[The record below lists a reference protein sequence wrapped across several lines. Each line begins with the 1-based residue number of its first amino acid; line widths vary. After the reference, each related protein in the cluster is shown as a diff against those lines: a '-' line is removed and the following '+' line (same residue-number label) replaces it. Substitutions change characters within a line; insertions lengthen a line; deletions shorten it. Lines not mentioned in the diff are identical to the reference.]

1 MNTAL
6 GTLWNLTGYIAAV
19 ALGAWL
25 GSRPRVRARPLPWLG
40 KLQLAALMIL
50 IVSLGVK
57 LGADDEVIDS
67 LGQIGWTAFLITVAA
82 MTGSVL
88 ALWLLR
94 RFVLRLDRQGLPA
107 GGAASAEAA
116 GEGGQKADNS
126 LTKWIVGAVALGMLA
141 GYFLVPDA
149 VVAYC
154 GQVIDLGLYLLL
166 FLVGMDMGRQG
177 TVVSDI
183 KAAGFQVLL
192 IPVVVAAGS
201 LAAAALTGL
210 VLVLL
215 APYSLP
221 VSAVCF
227 LANVMREVFAILA
240 IPLVAR
246 RIGFVESVALPGAAA
261 MDTVLPVVI
270 GATHERIT
278 IYSFTSG
285 VILSLAVPLLVS
297 AIVAL

>member
-1 MNTAL
+1 
-6 GTLWNLTGYIAAV
+6 
-19 ALGAWL
+19 
-25 GSRPRVRARPLPWLG
+25 
-40 KLQLAALMIL
+40 
-50 IVSLGVK
+50 
-57 LGADDEVIDS
+57 
-67 LGQIGWTAFLITVAA
+67 
-82 MTGSVL
+82 
-88 ALWLLR
+88 
-94 RFVLRLDRQGLPA
+94 
-107 GGAASAEAA
+107 
-116 GEGGQKADNS
+116 
-126 LTKWIVGAVALGMLA
+126 VALGMLA

-210 VLVLL
+210 VLDIGPKDAMAVAAGFGWYSLAPSLL